1 MALNTSNRTGE
12 PAGGEGCPPQPLAW
26 ASFGLSEV
34 WVNSRLAPLCRQCPQ
49 LERGSAPDSSA
60 ALERGEGLWD
70 ILFVGD
76 GRGARVT
83 GESPLAALV
92 GAIHRRRP
100 LDCVV
105 AVVPGATAEEQGV
118 LLRAGACDVIALD
131 AEQAHVQGVLGRMQ
145 ARRHARREF
154 WEREM
159 LRLTAQLA
167 ISVNHE
173 INNPLTG
180 LMGTTEL
187 LLLEGRGLGEK
198 MKRDLNTIIK
208 QCHRIQEVTARLKNL
223 KRLRVVPYGSHDT
236 MIDLIGDLQPAP
248 APQPAPP
255 LEQFLPAPRV
265 LVVDDNPLI
274 IDLIA
279 RLFEQRFA
287 IDAAGCAS
295 EALARVEERGYDLI
309 LIDLILPEM
318 NGLEL
323 FRAIRRLK
331 PQQKAML
338 TTAYEG
344 DARVEQAIAEGAL
357 GCIYKPFQLEDLEA
371 ALLDAIRGKTGY

>member
-1 MALNTSNRTGE
+1 MALNTSNTTSDR
-12 PAGGEGCPPQPLAW
+12 AGDTCSRQPLVW
-26 ASFGLSEV
+26 ACYGLSEV
-34 WVNSRLAPLCRQCPQ
+34 WVNNRLAPVCRQCPQ
-49 LERGSAPDSSA
+49 LERGAAPESLA
-60 ALERGEGLWD
+60 GLERGEGGWE
-70 ILFVGD
+70 ILFLSD
-76 GRGARVT
+76 GRGGRGGA
-83 GESPLAALV
+83 ESPLASMIANV
-92 GAIHRRRP
+92 HRARP
-100 LDCVV
+100 LDCLV
-105 AVVPGATAEEQGV
+105 AVVPGGSSEEQGA
-118 LLRAGACDVIALD
+118 LLRAGACEVLTLD
-131 AEQAHVQGVLGRMQ
+131 ADQAQVQRLLARLLELRKGRR
-145 ARRHARREF
+145 AY

-159 LRLTAQLA
+159 LRLVAQLA

-187 LLLEGRGLGEK
+187 LLLEGRELTDK

-255 LEQFLPAPRV
+255 PEQFLPAPRV

-295 EALARVEERGYDLI
+295 EALAKMEGSCYDLI

-323 FRAIRRLK
+323 FRAIRRLN

-344 DARVEQAIAEGAL
+344 DARVEQAIIEGAL
-357 GCIYKPFQLEDLEA
+357 GCIFKPFQLEDLEA
-371 ALLDAIRGKTGY
+371 ALLDAIRAKAV